1 MSTNFPTALDAL
13 TNPAATDVLTGHAAQ
28 HSNANDAIEALQAKV
43 GVNSSAVATSLDYK
57 VSALESSR
65 ELAANKGVA
74 GGYAS
79 LDGAGKVPAA
89 QLPSYVGDVLEY
101 ANLAGFPVTGEP
113 GKIYVAEDTNKTY
126 RWSGSAYVYIT
137 SGAVDSVAGKTGVVT
152 LVKGD
157 VGLANVDNTSDANK
171 PVSTA
176 TQAALDLKANLS
188 SPALSGTPTA
198 PTAIVGTDTTQVATT
213 AFVNAEIAN
222 DAAPKLHVG
231 ATGTAHGV
239 ATTSVAGFMSATD
252 KTKLDGIATGA
263 TNTPLSSVAPSALGV
278 AAAGTSTSA
287 ARADHVHAAQTSVT
301 GNAGSATKLETVRTI
316 NGVSFDGTANITI
329 SATDSTARIASS
341 EKGVPNGVATLDASG
356 LVPSTQ
362 LPSYVDDVLE
372 YANTAGFPVT
382 GETAKIYVALDSN
395 KVYRWSG
402 SAYVEIMSSPG
413 STDVV
418 TEGST
423 NLYFKESRVRN
434 TVLSGI
440 NFLTNATVTAADS
453 VLSAF
458 GKIQKQ
464 ITDHLANVSNPHSVT
479 KAQVGLG
486 NVDDTSDANKPVS
499 TAQQSAL
506 NLKANLS
513 GADFTGPASVTVSSA
528 SPALKI
534 TQTGTGNALV
544 VEDAASDTTPF
555 VIDSAGR
562 VGIGGAPYAGVN
574 VITTQ
579 PLTGNAVSSAFTA
592 TGTVQSDVTNRSDTF
607 ISYVGTQA
615 ATFTLG
621 NLRHFGAYQATIGAG
636 STVTNQYGFFADAG
650 LVGATNNYGFFGN
663 IPAGTGRYNFYA
675 AGTAD
680 NYFAGR
686 VGIGNLAEA
695 GVVLSIRGAQRNH
708 RHNTNDVAPIYHANV
723 KARGTSGTPLT
734 VNNGDGIA
742 SYQVYAYDG
751 SGERPASAIDMQV
764 DGVPATST
772 VPGRI
777 IFSTAPAGT
786 SRTPIE
792 RMRIDSAG
800 NTALSTR
807 LKFNGLAGSTPSGAQ
822 SEIVHNAGA
831 SIDYGLYLRHYNGT
845 AYDAEVLVGGD
856 ASNGGSTV
864 RVQTGGTE
872 RMRIDSSGN
881 VGIGGSPGTNRLHV
895 LNTSGS
901 TLTHIESD
909 AETALILVENQTNA
923 GAADIQFRKA
933 RGGYAAKAI
942 VSSGDTLGAIAFAGH
957 NGVDSFSGQG
967 ARIAAFVDGTPSA
980 TSMPGGL
987 FFSTTPAG
995 SMAATERLR
1004 IDSSG
1009 NVLVKSAA
1017 GLGYGNGAGG
1027 QVTQVTSK
1035 STGVTL
1041 NTPTGQIT
1049 MNNAALAAGAQVNFT
1064 LTNSLITVNDLILV
1078 NVRTPYAA
1086 VYSVRA
1092 GDIASGSCLISLING
1107 SGSSLAD
1114 AVIISF
1120 AVIKGA
1126 IA

>member
-89 QLPSYVGDVLEY
+89 QLPSYVDDVLEY

-440 NFLTNATVTAADS
+440 SFLTNATVTAADS

-479 KAQVGLG
+479 KAQVGLA

-506 NLKANLS
+506 NLKADLS
-513 GADFTGPASVTVSSA
+513 GANFTGPASVTVSSA

-544 VEDAASDTTPF
+544 VEDAASDATPF
-555 VIDSAGR
+555 VVDQNGVVIAGGVNAAVGYGQLQSQTAGGFAGIYANFSPDANPVVLTLSKSRSSA
-562 VGIGGAPYAGVN
+562 IGGYA
-574 VITTQ
+574 
-579 PLTGNAVSSAFTA
+579 S
-592 TGTVQSDVTNRSDTF
+592 
-607 ISYVGTQA
+607 
-615 ATFTLG
+615 
-621 NLRHFGAYQATIGAG
+621 
-636 STVTNQYGFFADAG
+636 
-650 LVGATNNYGFFGN
+650 
-663 IPAGTGRYNFYA
+663 
-675 AGTAD
+675 
-680 NYFAGR
+680 
-686 VGIGNLAEA
+686 
-695 GVVLSIRGAQRNH
+695 VV
-708 RHNTNDVAPIYHANV
+708 V
-723 KARGTSGTPLT
+723 
-734 VNNGDGIA
+734 NGDGIGRIQFA
-742 SYQVYAYDG
+742 ATDG
-751 SGERPASAIDMQV
+751 SSGLVRAAQIEALV
-764 DGVPATST
+764 DGTPGTNDM
-772 VPGRI
+772 PGRL
-777 IFSTAPAGT
+777 IFST
-786 SRTPIE
+786 
-792 RMRIDSAG
+792 
-800 NTALSTR
+800 TAD
-807 LKFNGLAGSTPSGAQ
+807 
-822 SEIVHNAGA
+822 GA
-831 SIDYGLYLRHYNGT
+831 S
-845 AYDAEVLVGGD
+845 
-856 ASNGGSTV
+856 SP
-864 RVQTGGTE
+864 TE
-872 RMRIDSSGN
+872 RMRISSDGG
-881 VGIGGSPGTNRLHV
+881 VSIGT
-895 LNTSGS
+895 
-901 TLTHIESD
+901 
-909 AETALILVENQTNA
+909 TAAA
-923 GAADIQFRKA
+923 GANTLRVANTLLATDRLEINGLGTGNRYAYIDLVGDDTYTDYGARLIRDNNGANAATQFVT
-933 RGGYAAKAI
+933 RGTGDLAI
-942 VSSGDTLGAIAFAGH
+942 KTIDAGAISL
-957 NGVDSFSGQG
+957 V
-967 ARIAAFVDGTPSA
+967 
-980 TSMPGGL
+980 TSNV
-987 FFSTTPAG
+987 
-995 SMAATERLR
+995 ERLR
-1004 IDSSG
+1004 ISSAGNLLQTASSAFVGMTIRNTFGSGAVTSHSFVDFQNELSTTTGSIINVHATDGASRIDFSATPAGARNYDRRVAIFQVFGTG
-1009 NVLVKSAA
+1009 NVLAINPNG
-1017 GLGYGNGAGG
+1017 GLGYGTGAGG
-1027 QVTQVTSK
+1027 TVTQATSK
-1035 STGVTL
+1035 STAVTL
-1041 NTPTGQIT
+1041 NRPCGQIT
-1049 MNNAALAAGAQVNFT
+1049 THNAALAAGAEVGFRFNNSVM
-1064 LTNSLITVNDLILV
+1064 TNADVLIVTPQGVLGTAYSTRVVIGTAGASIYVKNMTADSL
-1078 NVRTPYAA
+1078 
-1086 VYSVRA
+1086 S
-1092 GDIASGSCLISLING
+1092 
-1107 SGSSLAD
+1107 D
-1114 AVIISF
+1114 AVVLNF
-1120 AVIKGA
+1120 VVIKGA
-1126 IA
+1126 VA

>member
-89 QLPSYVGDVLEY
+89 QLPSYVDDVLGY

-356 LVPSTQ
+356 MVPSTQ

-440 NFLTNATVTAADS
+440 SLLTNATVTAADS

-555 VIDSAGR
+555 VIDSSGA
-562 VGIGGAPYAGVN
+562 VGIGTTPEFGGVTIN
-574 VITTQ
+574 KSGNYSLTVKSDDYTTIQ
-579 PLTGNAVSSAFTA
+579 IRSYRESSSDHAQLSAFA
-592 TGTVQSDVTNRSDTF
+592 
-607 ISYVGTQA
+607 
-615 ATFTLG
+615 
-621 NLRHFGAYQATIGAG
+621 
-636 STVTNQYGFFADAG
+636 
-650 LVGATNNYGFFGN
+650 
-663 IPAGTGRYNFYA
+663 
-675 AGTAD
+675 
-680 NYFAGR
+680 
-686 VGIGNLAEA
+686 
-695 GVVLSIRGAQRNH
+695 
-708 RHNTNDVAPIYHANV
+708 
-723 KARGTSGTPLT
+723 ARGTEAVPASVVSGDRLLSIKAFGWDGSSWVQACQIRAESDGTPGT
-734 VNNGDGIA
+734 N
-742 SYQVYAYDG
+742 
-751 SGERPASAIDMQV
+751 DM
-764 DGVPATST
+764 
-772 VPGRI
+772 PGRLV
-777 IFSTAPAGT
+777 FST
-786 SRTPIE
+786 
-792 RMRIDSAG
+792 
-800 NTALSTR
+800 TAD
-807 LKFNGLAGSTPSGAQ
+807 
-822 SEIVHNAGA
+822 GA
-831 SIDYGLYLRHYNGT
+831 SSPT
-845 AYDAEVLVGGD
+845 A
-856 ASNGGSTV
+856 
-864 RVQTGGTE
+864 
-872 RMRIDSSGN
+872 RMQIDSSGN
-881 VGIGGSPGTNRLHV
+881 VI
-895 LNTSGS
+895 
-901 TLTHIESD
+901 
-909 AETALILVENQTNA
+909 
-923 GAADIQFRKA
+923 
-933 RGGYAAKAI
+933 
-942 VSSGDTLGAIAFAGH
+942 
-957 NGVDSFSGQG
+957 
-967 ARIAAFVDGTPSA
+967 
-980 TSMPGGL
+980 
-987 FFSTTPAG
+987 
-995 SMAATERLR
+995 
-1004 IDSSG
+1004 
-1009 NVLVKSAA
+1009 VKSAA
-1017 GLGYGNGAGG
+1017 GLGYGTGAGG
-1027 QVTQVTSK
+1027 TVTQATSK
-1035 STGVTL
+1035 STAVTL
-1041 NTPTGQIT
+1041 NKPTGQIT
-1049 MNNAALAAGAQVNFT
+1049 MNSAALAAGATVSFT
-1064 LTNSLITVNDLILV
+1064 FNNSLIAASDVVLL
-1078 NVRTPYAA
+1078 TPCGGFSVSGNYSIRVGNTQTGAISVFVKNESAGSLSEA
-1086 VYSVRA
+1086 V
-1092 GDIASGSCLISLING
+1092 LIN
-1107 SGSSLAD
+1107 
-1114 AVIISF
+1114 F
-1120 AVIKGA
+1120 AIIKGA
-1126 IA
+1126 TA